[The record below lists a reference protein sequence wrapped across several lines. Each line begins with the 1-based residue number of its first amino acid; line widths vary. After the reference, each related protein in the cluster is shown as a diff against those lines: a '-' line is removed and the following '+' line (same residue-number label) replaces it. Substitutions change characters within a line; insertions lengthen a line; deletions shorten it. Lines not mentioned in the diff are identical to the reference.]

1 MEKGKRSKNTRK
13 NKQYKV
19 EETKK
24 ENNKEKKTKK
34 KKRSKLKKI
43 ILIFFVLIFVAIL
56 VAGGILAGIFF
67 SDKWAI
73 TKEELIAN
81 GNTEVYDSE
90 GKKIATLSV
99 GDGDGNRKVIP
110 LSEMGEFTENAYVS
124 IEDKRFYEHSGVDIL
139 RTAKATISY
148 ILNGGGTSDVGG
160 GSTITQQLVKNIMKD
175 KADSGAEGVER
186 KIREMSRAY
195 HIENLLNKQQILEK
209 YLNVIFIGGSDLHGV
224 EYGAQYYFAKS
235 AKDLDLAESAFL
247 AGINN
252 APNMYNPYDKDED
265 HTELIKSRTKLVLQF
280 MKEQNRIHEDPA
292 EAERLYNE
300 AVAKVEAGFEF
311 KKGKIE
317 FGNTSYFVKEA
328 VNEAAEDLAEKKDID
343 LDEAKSMIRSGGY
356 KLYTTQVTSIQNTV
370 IKEMAKDTYVEKR
383 TVTEEDEDGNEEKV
397 TYRSNAGMTIIEPA
411 TGNVVAL
418 GGDLQQDQGELYMNY
433 ATSTSRQTGSSIKP
447 LANVAPGLEEKII
460 TAATIYDDTRSEFKG
475 LTYIPRNAGGYQGLS
490 TVRKSIETSSNIV
503 NLKIML
509 NVGTKT
515 SIKYLHDFG
524 LDTYVEG
531 EDGLTLAIGGATHGS
546 STVQMAAAYA
556 AIANGGVYIEPT
568 FYEKLV
574 DSNGD
579 TIVEPTQETRRV
591 ISEANAYILSDIL
604 TDVVTGYSGT
614 ARACAI
620 SGMDV
625 AAKTGTTE
633 HGTDK
638 WLCGFTPYYAAAT
651 WYGYG
656 HTVQWSVNNTNAAKY
671 IWANVMEK
679 IHEDLEGKRFEKPDG
694 VVTAK
699 VCKTSGKLATSECK
713 STYTEY
719 FTKGTVPKECDGHV
733 TINLCKKSG
742 KVATEYCV
750 ELEEKIYTAKPEKEN
765 NVNWTVL
772 GKDKY
777 KVPEETCPLHTEA
790 TSIVTITNL
799 SGKTEAEAKTLL
811 AGLNVQVIYETH
823 TEQANGVVIR
833 QSLAEGTKIKK
844 GGSIVITVNSI
855 TSTPVEDPNAGT
867 NTETPGTIPET
878 PTTPEV
884 PTTPETPTVPEKP
897 TTPETPTGGTETET
911 PASGTIQE

>member
-1 MEKGKRSKNTRK
+1 MGKGKRSKNTSR

-19 EETKK
+19 EATKK

-43 ILIFFVLIFVAIL
+43 ILIFFALIFVAIL

-90 GKKIATLSV
+90 GNKIATLSV

-110 LSEMGEFTENAYVS
+110 LSEMGEFTADAYVA

-195 HIENLLNKQQILEK
+195 HIETLLTKQQILEK
-209 YLNVIFIGGSDLHGV
+209 YLNVIFVGGSDLHGV

-252 APNMYNPYDKDED
+252 APNMYDPYDKDED
-265 HTELIKSRTKLVLQF
+265 HSELIKSRTKLVLQF
-280 MKEQNRIHEDPA
+280 MKEQNRISDDPE

-300 AVAKVEAGFEF
+300 AVEKVEAGFEF

-328 VNEAAEDLAEKKDID
+328 VNEAAADLAEKKDID

-356 KLYTTQVTSIQNTV
+356 KLYTTQVTSIQNAV

-383 TVTEEDEDGNEEKV
+383 TVTETDEDGNSKKV
-397 TYRSNAGMTIIEPA
+397 TYRSNAGMTIIEPT

-433 ATSTSRQTGSSIKP
+433 ATSTARQTGSSIKP
-447 LANVAPGLEEKII
+447 LANIAPGLEEKII
-460 TAATIYDDTRSEFKG
+460 TASTIYDDTRSEFKG
-475 LTYIPRNAGGYQGLS
+475 LTYIPKNAGGYQGLC

-509 NVGTKT
+509 NVGTRT
-515 SIKYLHDFG
+515 SIKYLNEFG

-579 TIVEPTQETRRV
+579 TIVEPVQETRRV
-591 ISEANAYILSDIL
+591 ISEANAFIIADIL

-633 HGTDK
+633 DETDK

-656 HTVQWSVNNTNAAKY
+656 NTVQWSVSNTNAAKN
-671 IWANVMEK
+671 IWANVMTE
-679 IHEDLEGKRFEKPDG
+679 IHKDLEKKRFEKPDG
-694 VVTAK
+694 VVTAT

-719 FTKGTVPKECDGHV
+719 FAKGTVPKECDGHV
-733 TINLCKKSG
+733 TVSLCKESG
-742 KVATEYCV
+742 KVATEYCL
-750 ELEEKIYTAKPEKEN
+750 EIEEKTYTAKPEKEN

-772 GKDKY
+772 GTDKY
-777 KVPEETCPLHTEA
+777 NVPEETCPLHTAA
-790 TSIVTITNL
+790 TSIITITNL
-799 SGKTEAEAKTLL
+799 VGKTEAEAKTLL
-811 AGLNVQVIYETH
+811 SGLNVQVIYETH
-823 TEQANGVVIR
+823 SEQANGVVIR
-833 QSLAEGTKIKK
+833 QSLAEGTQIKK

-855 TSTPVEDPNAGT
+855 SNDSVQEPNIGT
-867 NTETPGTIPET
+867 NTETPTTPEEPTTPET
-878 PTTPEV
+878 PTTPEE
-884 PTTPETPTVPEKP
+884 PTTPETPA
-897 TTPETPTGGTETET
+897 GGTET
-911 PASGTIQE
+911 PASGTTE